1 MKKAGNDLFVL
12 IGKSAE
18 TGDDIH
24 FLLREID
31 RVTGFCVLCE
41 NVRGKIFRDLFRIS
55 SVIFQVCKD

>member
-41 NVRGKIFRDLFRIS
+41 DRK
-55 SVIFQVCKD
+55 SVV